1 MYAYIQGTVAEVGEN
16 TVVLDVGGVGYELNA
31 TASAVYSCAVGAVR
45 RLPTYLVVKE
55 DEMSLY
61 GFADMSEKNMFLRL
75 IAVSGIGP
83 KLALSVLGG
92 MSVRELSRN
101 IASGNSAALLSIK
114 GVGKRT
120 AERIVVELKDK
131 ITESCDGAGDAVQK
145 SDLPEKA
152 EEAVGVLVALGFK
165 PDAAVKAVTAAYKED
180 MTVNQIVHKA
190 ISG

>member
-31 TASAVYSCAVGAVR
+31 TASAVSSCAVGAVR
-45 RLPTYLVVKE
+45 RLPAYLVVKE

-61 GFADMSEKNMFLRL
+61 GFADMREKNMFLRL

-101 IASGNSAALLSIK
+101 IASGNSAALSSIK

-145 SDLPEKA
+145 AAP
-152 EEAVGVLVALGFK
+152 VLWDK
-165 PDAAVKAVTAAYKED
+165 
-180 MTVNQIVHKA
+180 QIVEHSA
-190 ISG
+190 FAQAVVVNSGIANACTGRQGLDCCEAEAK